1 MFWYCK
7 ENLDFD
13 QSLYENDVNFRQTLQ
28 ILFYLD
34 EAWYESIQ
42 PLSFGSVF
50 FNLSY
55 SFEKWKFQ
63 MMNEIIKFN
72 TVNKELHFIIGKD
85 A

>member
-13 QSLYENDVNFRQTLQ
+13 QSLYQNDANFRQTLQ

-50 FNLSY
+50 FNLS
-55 SFEKWKFQ
+55 
-63 MMNEIIKFN
+63 
-72 TVNKELHFIIGKD
+72 
-85 A
+85 